1 MNMSYMSREVFME
14 KFEKRHVLGGGG
26 NRRITFRNHGFNLF
40 EILKNSFFYEEVLKR
55 FFALL
60 RMAESVTLNLIQSL
74 FVLPDFMHL

>member
-1 MNMSYMSREVFME
+1 ME
-14 KFEKRHVLGGGG
+14 KKGLEFVLGGGG
-26 NRRITFRNHGFNLF
+26 NRCITSRNHGYNLF